1 MEEMTKKND
10 TRGNSM
16 QLIARIVMIVAA
28 VCLVGAFFLPWAS
41 ANSDYREGAEA
52 MPDIMFYEP
61 TNLTAADAADL
72 SLIEYA
78 QVYGSMSG
86 TGFELYMYI
95 MYGLAAI
102 SVLAL
107 VFAAFG
113 KSIPS
118 GIFGILSLVLCRV
131 LVWDFESR
139 GVLPNSTHE
148 WGIAPNVYLV
158 ATIVLVAAAI
168 WLLVVKHKAKAEG
181 KNETLANPEIRQ

>member
-1 MEEMTKKND
+1 MEEMTRKND

-41 ANSDYREGAEA
+41 ANSEYREGAEA

-72 SLIEYA
+72 SLMEYA

-102 SVLAL
+102 SVLVL

-118 GIFGILSLVLCRV
+118 GIFAVLSLVLCRI
-131 LVWDFESR
+131 LVWDLESR

-148 WGIAPNVYLV
+148 WGIAPNIYLV

-181 KNETLANPEIRQ
+181 KNETLANPEIQQ